1 MAQSTKQDI
10 MACARRLFEEHG
22 YNGVS
27 MREIAR
33 ELGISVGNL
42 TYHFK
47 KKENLLEAMILD
59 PDRAGNPPPA
69 PQTLEDLT
77 AYFRHLLEVQ
87 QTYAFYFDSYHQL
100 AQTSP
105 LLAAIQQKM
114 LGQVMEDLA
123 ACFQALTAQGIL
135 APEAWP
141 GQHRTAIHTI
151 TLLLMVRLPGE
162 ERRTTREEGI
172 HQVLED
178 LRGLLYPLLTDTGRK
193 KLSQLAR

>member
-1 MAQSTKQDI
+1 MAQNTRQDI
-10 MACARRLFEEHG
+10 LACARRLFEQQG

-27 MREIAR
+27 MRDMAK

-47 KKENLLEAMILD
+47 KKENLLEAMLLD
-59 PDRAGNPPPA
+59 RDRTGNPPPA
-69 PQTLEDLT
+69 PRTLEDLT
-77 AYFRHLLEVQ
+77 AYFRHMLEVQ

-105 LLAAIQQKM
+105 LLANIQQEM
-114 LGQVMEDLA
+114 LGKVRQDLT
-123 ACFQALTAQGIL
+123 ACFQTLAATGIL

-141 GQHRTAIHTI
+141 GQYRTAIRTL

-162 ERRTTREEGI
+162 ERRTAGEEGMD
-172 HQVLED
+172 QVMEAIQSV
-178 LRGLLYPLLTDTGRK
+178 LRPLLTAKNG
-193 KLSQLAR
+193 

>member
-10 MACARRLFEEHG
+10 LACARRLFEQQG

-27 MREIAR
+27 MRDMAK

-47 KKENLLEAMILD
+47 KKENLLEAILL
-59 PDRAGNPPPA
+59 DRDRTGNPPPA

-77 AYFRHLLEVQ
+77 AYFRHMLEVQ

-105 LLAAIQQKM
+105 LLASIQQEM
-114 LGQVMEDLA
+114 LGKVTEDLT
-123 ACFQALTAQGIL
+123 ACFRTLTAQGTL

-141 GQHRTAIHTI
+141 GQHRTAIHTL

-162 ERRTTREEGI
+162 ERRTAGEAGMD
-172 HQVLED
+172 QVMEAIQGV
-178 LRGLLYPLLTDTGRK
+178 LRPLLTAK
-193 KLSQLAR
+193 NA

>member
-1 MAQSTKQDI
+1 MAQSTRQDI
-10 MACARRLFEEHG
+10 LACARRLFEQQG

-27 MREIAR
+27 MRDMAK

-47 KKENLLEAMILD
+47 KKENLLEAILL
-59 PDRAGNPPPA
+59 DRDRTGNPPPA

-77 AYFRHLLEVQ
+77 AYFRHMLEVQ

-105 LLAAIQQKM
+105 LLASIQQEM
-114 LGQVMEDLA
+114 LGKVTEDLT
-123 ACFQALTAQGIL
+123 ACFQALTAQGTL

-141 GQHRTAIHTI
+141 GQHRTAIHTL
-151 TLLLMVRLPGE
+151 TLLLMVRLPGQ
-162 ERRTTREEGI
+162 ERRTAGEEGMA
-172 HQVLED
+172 QVMEAIQGV
-178 LRGLLYPLLTDTGRK
+178 LRPLLTAKNG
-193 KLSQLAR
+193 

>member
-1 MAQSTKQDI
+1 MAQSTRQDI
-10 MACARRLFEEHG
+10 LACARRLFEQQG

-27 MREIAR
+27 MRDMAK

-47 KKENLLEAMILD
+47 KKENLLEAILL
-59 PDRAGNPPPA
+59 DRDRTGNPLPA
-69 PQTLEDLT
+69 PQTLADLT

-105 LLAAIQQKM
+105 LLASIQQEM
-114 LGQVMEDLA
+114 LGKVTEDLT
-123 ACFQALTAQGIL
+123 ACFQALTAQSVL

-141 GQHRTAIHTI
+141 GQHRTAIHTL
-151 TLLLMVRLPGE
+151 TLLLMVRLPGQ
-162 ERRTTREEGI
+162 ERRTAGEAGMD
-172 HQVLED
+172 QVMEAIQGV
-178 LRGLLYPLLTDTGRK
+178 LRPLLTAK
-193 KLSQLAR
+193 NA

>member
-1 MAQSTKQDI
+1 MAQNTRQDI
-10 MACARRLFEEHG
+10 LACARRLFEQQG

-27 MREIAR
+27 MRDMAR

-47 KKENLLEAMILD
+47 KKENLLEAILL
-59 PDRAGNPPPA
+59 DRDRTGNPPPA

-77 AYFRHLLEVQ
+77 AYFRHMLEVQ

-105 LLAAIQQKM
+105 LLASIQQEM
-114 LGQVMEDLA
+114 LGKVTEDLT
-123 ACFQALTAQGIL
+123 ACFRTLTAQSVL

-141 GQHRTAIHTI
+141 GQHGTAIHTL

-162 ERRTTREEGI
+162 ERRTAGEEGMA
-172 HQVLED
+172 QVMEAIQGV
-178 LRGLLYPLLTDTGRK
+178 LRPLLTAK
-193 KLSQLAR
+193 NA

>member
-1 MAQSTKQDI
+1 MAQNTRQDI
-10 MACARRLFEEHG
+10 LACARRLFDRHG

-27 MREIAR
+27 MRDMAK

-59 PDRAGNPPPA
+59 RDRAGNPPPA

-77 AYFRHLLEVQ
+77 AYFRHMLEVQ

-105 LLAAIQQKM
+105 LLASIQQEM
-114 LGQVMEDLA
+114 LGKVTEDLT
-123 ACFQALTAQGIL
+123 ACFRTLTAQGTL

-141 GQHRTAIHTI
+141 GQHGTAIHTL
-151 TLLLMVRLPGE
+151 TLLLMVRLPGQ
-162 ERRTTREEGI
+162 ERRTAGEEGMA
-172 HQVLED
+172 QVMEAIQGV
-178 LRGLLYPLLTDTGRK
+178 LRPLLTAKNG
-193 KLSQLAR
+193 

>member
-10 MACARRLFEEHG
+10 LACARRLFEQQG

-27 MREIAR
+27 MRDMAK

-59 PDRAGNPPPA
+59 SDRTGNPPPA

-105 LLAAIQQKM
+105 LLASIQQEM
-114 LGQVMEDLA
+114 LGKVTEDLT
-123 ACFQALTAQGIL
+123 ACFRTLTAQGTL

-141 GQHRTAIHTI
+141 GQHRTAIHTL

-162 ERRTTREEGI
+162 ERRTAGEEGMA
-172 HQVLED
+172 QVMEAIQGV
-178 LRGLLYPLLTDTGRK
+178 LRPLLTAK
-193 KLSQLAR
+193 NA

>member
-10 MACARRLFEEHG
+10 ITCARRLFEQHG

-27 MREIAR
+27 MRDIAR

-47 KKENLLEAMILD
+47 KKENLLEAMLLN
-59 PDRAGNPPPA
+59 PDQTASPPPV
-69 PQTLEDLT
+69 PQTLETLT
-77 AYFRHLLEVQ
+77 DYFRHMLTVQ

-105 LLAAIQQKM
+105 LLASIQQEM
-114 LGQVMEDLA
+114 LGKVREDLT
-123 ACFQALTAQGIL
+123 ACFRTLTAQGIL
-135 APEAWP
+135 ASEAWP
-141 GQHRTAIHTI
+141 DQHRTTIHTI

-162 ERRTTREEGI
+162 ERRTTGPAGI
-172 HQVLED
+172 EQILESI
-178 LRGLLYPLLTDTGRK
+178 RGILHPLLTTKNG
-193 KLSQLAR
+193 

>member
-10 MACARRLFEEHG
+10 ITCARRLFEQHG

-27 MREIAR
+27 MRDIAR

-47 KKENLLEAMILD
+47 KKENLLEAMLLN
-59 PDRAGNPPPA
+59 PDQTASPPPV
-69 PQTLEDLT
+69 PQTRETLT
-77 AYFRHLLEVQ
+77 DYFRHMLTVQ

-105 LLAAIQQKM
+105 LLASIQQEM
-114 LGQVMEDLA
+114 LGKVREDLT
-123 ACFQALTAQGIL
+123 ACFRTLTAQGIL
-135 APEAWP
+135 APETWP
-141 GQHRTAIHTI
+141 GQHQTAIHTI

-162 ERRTTREEGI
+162 ERRIAGEAGMDQVMEAI
-172 HQVLED
+172 HA
-178 LRGLLYPLLTDTGRK
+178 LLSPLLKEPKNG
-193 KLSQLAR
+193 

>member
-1 MAQSTKQDI
+1 MAQSTRQDI
-10 MACARRLFEEHG
+10 LACARRLFDRHG

-27 MREIAR
+27 MRDIAR

-59 PDRAGNPPPA
+59 PDRTGSPPPA

-77 AYFRHLLEVQ
+77 AYSRHMLEVQ

-105 LLAAIQQKM
+105 LLANIQQEM
-114 LGQVMEDLA
+114 LGKVRQDLT
-123 ACFQALTAQGIL
+123 ACFQTLEAAGIL

-141 GQHRTAIHTI
+141 GQHGTAIRTL

-162 ERRTTREEGI
+162 ERRTAGEDGME
-172 HQVLED
+172 QVMEAIQSV
-178 LRGLLYPLLTDTGRK
+178 LRPLLTAKNG
-193 KLSQLAR
+193 